1 MHHHPPKSNV
11 KDIWIPTSLVGEKL
25 WQFLD
30 ETFVNRPKPE
40 LNDRALYEVLPEEDG
55 ETRIRDYLESFPP
68 RPGKAVEDVLKEA
81 RITAGDFKYY
91 EAYEKSGGLLNIL
104 LPRPNELY
112 DEKWQS
118 LLEKYYAGLSFPS
131 TQKKEERLRQLGM
144 IWNDTPNEI
153 FSMLTPAQVW
163 AGGGLRESDL
173 LTRFFEEITYRFS
186 KKMKNEGEAI
196 LRSLLYLRSWQSVP
210 LMEYQFKT
218 AFTVIRDEREDIRRR
233 KEALIQYRRPV
244 ITFHILDRMD
254 SVAEQLIT
262 VLEPLYEAQF
272 IESTLKNWVQLK
284 RKISSKKNTK
294 SLAAALVLFTGKQL
308 NQAITI
314 EHVATIFDANPE
326 EIETISEK
334 YGTEF
339 NKNK

>member
-1 MHHHPPKSNV
+1 MHQHPLKKDI
-11 KDIWIPTSLVGEKL
+11 KDIWIPTALVGEKL

-30 ETFVNRPKPE
+30 ETFVNSSKPE
-40 LNDRALYEVLPEEDG
+40 LNDRALYEVLLDEGG
-55 ETRIRDYLESFPP
+55 ETQIREYLQSFPP
-68 RPGKAVEDVLKEA
+68 RPGKTIEDVLKDA
-81 RITAGDFKYY
+81 KISAGDFKYD

-104 LPRPNELY
+104 LPRPSELY

-118 LLEKYYAGLSFPS
+118 LLEKYYSNRSFS
-131 TQKKEERLRQLGM
+131 SAAKKEERLRQLGM

-153 FSMLTPAQVW
+153 FSMLTPAQVL

-173 LTRFFEEITYRFS
+173 LSRFFEEITYKFS
-186 KKMKNEGEAI
+186 KKIKSDGEAI

-233 KEALIQYRRPV
+233 KEALADYRRPV

-254 SVAEQLIT
+254 SVAEQLIE
-262 VLEPLYEAQF
+262 VLEPLYDAQF
-272 IESTLKNWVQLK
+272 IELTLKNWVQLK
-284 RKISSKKNTK
+284 AKIPSGKNEK
-294 SLAAALVLFTGKQL
+294 NLAAALALMAGKQL
-308 NQAITI
+308 NQAVTA
-314 EHVATIFDANPE
+314 EHFAAIFDANLE
-326 EIETISEK
+326 EIETIRKK

>member
-1 MHHHPPKSNV
+1 MHHHPPKKDI
-11 KDIWIPTSLVGEKL
+11 KDIWIPTALVGEKL

-55 ETRIRDYLESFPP
+55 EPRIREYLGSFPP
-68 RPGKAVEDVLKEA
+68 RPGKTVEDVLNDA
-81 RITAGDFKYY
+81 RITAGDFKYH

-118 LLEKYYAGLSFPS
+118 LLETYYVTLSFS
-131 TQKKEERLRQLGM
+131 SVQKKEERLRQLGM

-186 KKMKNEGEAI
+186 KKIKTEGEAI

-210 LMEYQFKT
+210 LMEYQFQT
-218 AFTVIRDEREDIRRR
+218 AFTVIRDEREEIRRK
-233 KEALIQYRRPV
+233 KEALIGYRRPV
-244 ITFHILDRMD
+244 ITFHILDQMD
-254 SVAEQLIT
+254 PVAEQIVG
-262 VLEPLYEAQF
+262 VLDPLYDAPF
-272 IESTLKNWVQLK
+272 VESALKNWVQIK
-284 RKISSKKNTK
+284 PKTASKETTRA
-294 SLAAALVLFTGKQL
+294 LAGAVALITGKQL
-308 NQAITI
+308 NRAVTA
-314 EHVATIFDANPE
+314 EHFAEIFDAAPE
-326 EIETISEK
+326 EIEAISEK
-334 YGTEF
+334 YGTKF
-339 NKNK
+339 NKNR